1 MTTRITVKVNT
12 PEGQQPIRNI
22 KVFNRELTNLGTL
35 VYEGVTDING
45 DLNIDLPP
53 GEYFVL
59 KESIIETE
67 NSQVF
72 DYVTPYEVI

>member
-1 MTTRITVKVNT
+1 MTTRITIKVNT